1 MIKRTLAALSIL
13 LSLSACQTL
22 PAATSNDGEA
32 LLVAPTFFNGPIWP
46 IESPEQIFALPERTK
61 AELLALQNNSQDMSS
76 RSKAM
81 IRHIFSYARD
91 DLLYDSSATRTVS
104 ETLAAGKANC
114 LSLSILAYSMA
125 QALGLDAVFQDV
137 DIPEYWT
144 SELNTTWL
152 NGHVNVRLRQSST
165 PQKHSGTILLGH
177 DVVIDFDP
185 QILRQHFRSKVI
197 SKDRATAMFYN
208 NKAAEQQNLQHY
220 AQAYQYYQ
228 AAITADPEFA
238 VSWANLA
245 VLYRQHGL
253 LELAEQLYLHSLL
266 LAPDSPNTM
275 ANLAILYQLTDREN
289 LAVPLLQQVSKVRL
303 SNPYYYVMLGNEA
316 LRRQDTSAA
325 INQFQQALKLDRKN
339 HEAYFS
345 LAKSYYLA
353 GNTVQAQRYLQQA
366 IRTSVAEDKVRYQ
379 RKLTALRQ

>member
-1 MIKRTLAALSIL
+1 MIKRTLVALGIL
-13 LSLSACQTL
+13 ISLSACQTL
-22 PAATSNDGEA
+22 PAATSNDGKP
-32 LLVAPTFFNGPIWP
+32 LLVAPTFFSGQIWP
-46 IESPEQIFALPERTK
+46 IESPEQIYALPEHTK
-61 AELLALQNNSQDMSS
+61 AELLSLQNNKLDISS

-81 IRHIFSYARD
+81 IRHIFSYASD

-104 ETLAAGKANC
+104 ETLTAGKANC

-125 QALGLDAVFQDV
+125 KELGLDAVFQDV

-165 PQKHSGTILLGH
+165 PQKQSGTILLGH

-185 QILRQHFRSKVI
+185 QILRQHFKTKVI
-197 SKDRATAMFYN
+197 TKDRATAMFYN

-228 AAITADPEFA
+228 AAIAADPEFA
-238 VSWANLA
+238 VTWANLA

-253 LELAEQLYLHSLL
+253 LELAEQLYRHSLV
-266 LAPDSPNTM
+266 LAPDSMNAM
-275 ANLAILYQLTDREN
+275 ANLAILYQLTGREN
-289 LAVPLLQQVSKVRL
+289 LAAPLLQQVSKVRL
-303 SNPYYYVMLGNEA
+303 ANPYYYVMLGNEA
-316 LRRQDTSAA
+316 LRRQDTTEA

-345 LAKSYYLA
+345 LAKSYYLS

-366 IRTSVAEDKVRYQ
+366 IRTSVAQDKARYQ
-379 RKLTALRQ
+379 RKLTALLQ